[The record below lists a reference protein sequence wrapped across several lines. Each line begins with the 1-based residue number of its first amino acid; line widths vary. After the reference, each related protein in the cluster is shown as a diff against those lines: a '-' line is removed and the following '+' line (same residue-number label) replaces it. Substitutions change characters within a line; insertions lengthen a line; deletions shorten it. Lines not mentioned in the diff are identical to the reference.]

1 MPGGPLKRAHLVGL
15 VWPSF
20 LLQSIV
26 LMPNVR
32 QLMASRLMA
41 LGANASR
48 RHEFGTIA
56 PKWIVAE
63 KTEPKQTPLARIA
76 PSWIA
81 LGRILWKNIVLK
93 WVTWWRSVVSRIA
106 LNQGHRK

>member
-1 MPGGPLKRAHLVGL
+1 LKRAHLVGL

-32 QLMASRLMA
+32 LLMASRLMA

-48 RHEFGTIA
+48 RHEFGAIA
-56 PKWIVAE
+56 PKLIVAE
-63 KTEPKQTPLARIA
+63 KAEPKQTPLARIA

-81 LGRILWKNIVLK
+81 LGRIL
-93 WVTWWRSVVSRIA
+93 
-106 LNQGHRK
+106 